1 MKNEKNCMG
10 FLLHKIGQI
19 LKPFSRGLKVEQKP
33 LFSEECLCIIVVQ
46 CHDMIKKIKRGLSNC
61 YCVVV
66 NMYFNYLLL
75 VFSSTITVT
84 QTL

>member
-1 MKNEKNCMG
+1 MG
-10 FLLHKIGQI
+10 FLLHKIGQ
-19 LKPFSRGLKVEQKP
+19 LKRFSRGLKVEQQKP
-33 LFSEECLCIIVVQ
+33 LISEECLCIIVVQ

-66 NMYFNYLLL
+66 HMYFNYLLL

>member
-1 MKNEKNCMG
+1 MG
-10 FLLHKIGQI
+10 FLLHKIGQ
-19 LKPFSRGLKVEQKP
+19 LKCFSRGLKVEQKP
-33 LFSEECLCIIVVQ
+33 LISEECLCIIVVQ
-46 CHDMIKKIKRGLSNC
+46 CHDMIKKIKRGLNNC

-66 NMYFNYLLL
+66 HMYFNYLLL